1 MRKNIEYISWMILAL
16 SLIGL
21 MIFCIYPNEKMQ
33 SIRVYFSIFCVLIFF
48 ISILLHYCVHLF
60 SYFSKWYHKKVE
72 YILRI
77 ISTKCISIGDRIEA
91 KLVKPQELDLLSPT
105 ILKDSKYVELLKSAL
120 DNERVS
126 NIAITGSYGSGKSSI
141 INTFQYLY
149 PEYKCLNLS
158 LASFAEEQELQPRIV
173 VTEKDGV
180 KTTETIP
187 NPEAKVDIEKLEYS
201 LVQQFFYH
209 VKANRIPDSR
219 FGRILRIS
227 RVSKIIIALCIV
239 IILVSTC
246 ILLKHEQLVVMFP
259 GLRTF
264 LESAIS
270 KYLSVTALV
279 SGLLFVFYKAVGYV
293 CNLNSGQIKLMNY
306 EIGLQKDMEISI
318 FNRYLDELVY
328 MFQRTGYE
336 VVVLED
342 LDRFKN
348 TSIFT
353 KLRELNLL
361 LNQAKDIDRRIVF
374 VYALRDDV
382 FRTASDRTKFFD
394 YIIPVIPHVN
404 VSNSAS
410 SFVEK
415 FEGLI
420 RENNNE
426 PGLDKSFLADV
437 APFIGDFRVIKAIV
451 SEFDVVRHFLDE
463 DLDLNNLLAM
473 VIYKN
478 LYPQDCE
485 KLHEGKG
492 PIKEIFDGK
501 NKLIEDER
509 KRIQEEISNIE
520 KEIRASELEN
530 LRSVEELRAVVLAAA
545 ARCIPNGYS
554 LCNSSNNF
562 VTFAEINTDEEIAE
576 LLQGHYRS
584 KQPYY
589 NYRANITK
597 DDMLNILGEG
607 FDYNKRKKQIEHK
620 TSVTGRKLK
629 THRESLQKRLDA
641 LLQKSVC
648 ELCLDNPYLLQKS
661 GLCKDN
667 NLLEFLI
674 RKGYIDEKY
683 FYYITIF
690 KEGLLS
696 SEDNDY
702 LMAIKSLGASEDDEF
717 GKPID
722 DPNSLLRFLISSD
735 FKSDKILNF
744 ELVHAIITGNDESQ
758 KKLLI
763 GKLAEGGTLN
773 LDFISRYAVTGYVDD
788 GLLRSVAASYPNL
801 WIDVVDE
808 TLFSNEARLN
818 LFTRLMHF
826 ADLKDIENMNS
837 DGQMEEFLSQQY
849 YEYTFKGMPTAK
861 ARDIIKALNPCFDI
875 LQDDRQS
882 TGLFNFVYENGY
894 YKLNKPNV
902 VLILNIFGEN
912 SVDEYEGAIYS
923 AIKDSNIT
931 ILNQQVEASIA
942 YFVDTL
948 VLADGNVNEHEDAFI
963 MLLNNEKITLEA
975 KQKLILHNASVIKS
989 IEEVNDGDLQ
999 DMLYRNIKVE
1009 ASFKNIRYYYQE
1021 RGLAGMDELLCKFI
1035 NANEDAFIKVLGDE
1049 YNADDLQIIKQIL
1062 FAPIINEDIA
1072 KAILDNEKYKN
1083 LWMDEL
1089 GSLKGDLVGYLI
1101 GKKNI
1106 DFSVE
1111 RFKSIGTAHEDLYTQ
1126 LLKEYAREVIDNLE
1140 EYAFSTDNLLILL
1153 NYPEYLPY
1161 KHNLVSVITPE
1172 ALTTAMQANK
1182 LLDYYASTDSVFE
1195 HNLYYKALELSDN
1208 RIKKMIAST
1217 EYIKR
1222 GFLLQENY
1230 NMYFALMG
1238 DGFESLTTP
1247 GETFTIRKGEEAE
1260 SFINALEVIGI
1271 LGHRTDSKTE
1281 FKAYVKKR

>member
-21 MIFCIYPNEKMQ
+21 MIFCIYPDEKMQ

-60 SYFSKWYHKKVE
+60 SYFSKLYHKKME
-72 YILRI
+72 DILRI
-77 ISTKCISIGDRIEA
+77 TSMKCIRIGDRLRA

-105 ILKDSKYVELLKSAL
+105 ILKDSKYVELLKATL
-120 DNERVS
+120 DNEMVY
-126 NIAITGSYGSGKSSI
+126 NIAITGTYGSGKSSI

-149 PEYKCLNLS
+149 PRYKCLNLS
-158 LASFAEEQELQPRIV
+158 LASFAEEQELQPTIV

-180 KTTETIP
+180 KTTKTSP
-187 NPEAKVDIEKLEYS
+187 NPEVKVDIEKLEYS

-219 FGRILRIS
+219 FGRILRIG
-227 RVSKIIIALCIV
+227 RVSKMIIALFIV
-239 IILVSTC
+239 IILISACVLFKQEH
-246 ILLKHEQLVVMFP
+246 IVVIFPELKN
-259 GLRTF
+259 F
-264 LESAIS
+264 LESGVS
-270 KYLSVTALV
+270 KYLSITTLV
-279 SGLLFVFYKAVGYV
+279 IGLLFISYKAIGYM

-306 EIGLQKDMEISI
+306 EIGLQKDMKISI
-318 FNRYLDELVY
+318 FNRYLDELIY

-361 LNQAKDIDRRIVF
+361 LNQSKDIGRRIVF

-382 FRTASDRTKFFD
+382 FKTASDRTKFFD

-410 SFVEK
+410 NFVEK
-415 FEGLI
+415 FDDLI
-420 RENNNE
+420 RENNSE

-437 APFIGDFRVIKAIV
+437 APFIGDLRVIKAIV

-463 DLDLNNLLAM
+463 DLELNNLLAM

-478 LYPQDCE
+478 LNPQDYE
-485 KLHEGKG
+485 KLHDGKG

-509 KRIQEEISNIE
+509 KRIQEKISNIE
-520 KEIRASELEN
+520 KEIIASEIEN
-530 LRSVEELRAVVLAAA
+530 LRSIDELRSVVLAAA
-545 ARCIPNGYS
+545 ARCISSGYS
-554 LCNSSNNF
+554 LCNRAGNF
-562 VTFAEINTDEEIAE
+562 ISFKDINTDEAITE
-576 LLQGHYRS
+576 LLEGYYLAKSYRGY
-584 KQPYY
+584 QEG
-589 NYRANITK
+589 ITK
-597 DDMLNILGEG
+597 NNILNILGEG
-607 FDYNKRKKQIEHK
+607 FDYNKRKKQIEQK
-620 TSVTGRKLK
+620 ASVTNRKLK
-629 THRESLQKRLDA
+629 TQRESLQKQLDA

-648 ELCLDNPYLLQKS
+648 ELCFDNPYLLKES

-667 NLLEFLI
+667 SLLEFLV

-744 ELVHAIITGNDESQ
+744 ELAHAIITGNDNSQ

-773 LDFISRYAVTGYVDD
+773 LDFISRYAVTEYVDD
-788 GLLRSVAASYPNL
+788 GLLRSVSASYPNL

-861 ARDIIKALNPCFDI
+861 ARNIIKALNPCFDI

-963 MLLNNEKITLEA
+963 MLLNNEEITLEA

-1009 ASFKNIRYYYQE
+1009 ASFKNIRFYYQE

-1035 NANEDAFIKVLGDE
+1035 NANEDAFIKVLSDE

-1072 KAILDNEKYKN
+1072 KAILDDEKYKN
-1083 LWMDEL
+1083 LWMDEV
-1089 GSLKGDLVGYLI
+1089 GSLKGNLVGYLI
-1101 GKKNI
+1101 DKKNI

-1111 RFKSIGTAHEDLYTQ
+1111 RFKSIGTAHKGLYTQ
-1126 LLKEYAREVIDNLE
+1126 LLKKYAKEVIDNLG

-1161 KHNLVSVITPE
+1161 KHNLVSAITPE

-1182 LLDYYASTDSVFE
+1182 LLDYFASLNSVFE

-1230 NMYFALMG
+1230 NMYFASMG